1 MEISSEQRG
10 NLLVVTLQGKR
21 LEAATATFFKSTIAD
36 FINNGANRI
45 ILDLSQVDFV
55 DSSGLGSIVSI
66 LKTLGEEGELVLCGI
81 SQTVMSLFKLTR
93 LDRIFRIYA
102 TADEAVANFPEP

>member
-10 NLLVVTLQGKR
+10 NLLVVVPQGNR
-21 LEAATATFFKSTIAD
+21 LEAATATHFKSTMVD
-36 FINNGANRI
+36 FINKGASHI
-45 ILDLSQVDFV
+45 ILDLSQVNFV

-81 SQTVMSLFKLTR
+81 NQTVMSLFKLTR
-93 LDRIFRIYA
+93 LDRIFRIFP
-102 TADEAVANFPEP
+102 TADEAVASFPEA

>member
-10 NLLVVTLQGKR
+10 NLLVVTLQEKR
-21 LEAATATFFKSTIAD
+21 LEAATATFFKSTMVD
-36 FINNGANRI
+36 FINSGATRI
-45 ILDLSQVDFV
+45 VLDLSQVDFV

-66 LKTLGEEGELVLCGI
+66 LKTLGDEGELVLCGI

-93 LDRIFRIYA
+93 LDRIFRIFP
-102 TADEAVANFPEP
+102 TADEAVTSFPEA